1 MANPAIQRVPNSTVE
16 LIKTARDF
24 GVPKDTLERFLLAGY
39 VPQPKQMQFHGYA
52 RLADTVGEI
61 EDIGYGGARG
71 GGKTHCG
78 FAQIAIDDCQK
89 WSNLNVLFLREK
101 AGSAEESMQKLCTK
115 ILPRVPHRPTRS
127 IIYFPNGSSIKIGHF
142 QYEKDINQYLSLEYD
157 VIFIEQAEQLSQSKI
172 EEIKTVNRTSLDG
185 FKPRT
190 YYTFNPGGISHSYLK
205 KKFIQPQRERSETT
219 TRFVFANVEDNKKV
233 DKFYRAKLEALSG
246 WKKKAWLDGDWD
258 IFAGQYFETFS
269 FAEHVIDPNEVPDLK
284 IPDLRIWCA
293 LDYGFKHYTVCY
305 LFCEYDGV
313 IYCVDEYAARKQL
326 ISSNAVGI
334 MQMLERNGVSY
345 DQLSGFVAGSDVF
358 ARKGDSGESFADEF
372 ARHGIFLNNA
382 NVSRKAGAG
391 KILHLLGDKKQQI
404 EASLKISS
412 RCTGLIECLPAM
424 MHNPND
430 PEDVLKVDTDDQ
442 GRGGDDHYD
451 AFRYGVMV
459 NTSLGITI

>member
-1 MANPAIQRVPNSTVE
+1 MPNSTVD
-16 LIKTARDF
+16 LIRTAKAC
-24 GVPKDTLERFLLAGY
+24 GVPKDSLERFLLAGY

-52 RLADTVGEI
+52 RLADTLGEL

-78 FAQIAIDDCQK
+78 FAQIAIDDCAK
-89 WSNLNVLFLREK
+89 WSNLSVLFLREK
-101 AGSAEESMQKLCTK
+101 AGSAEESMMKLCTR

-127 IIYFPNGSSIKIGHF
+127 IIYFPNGSTIKIGHF

-172 EEIKTVNRTSLDG
+172 EEIKTVNRTSIPG

-190 YYTFNPGGISHSYLK
+190 YYTFNPGGISHTYLK
-205 KKFIQPQRERSETT
+205 NKFITPMRSGSETT
-219 TRFVFANVEDNKKV
+219 TRFVFANVADNKKV

-269 FAEHVIDPNEVPDLK
+269 HSDHVIAPNL
-284 IPDLRIWCA
+284 IPDLQIPDLNIWCA

-305 LFCEYDGV
+305 LLCEYDGV
-313 IYCVDEYAARKQL
+313 IYVVDELAARKQL
-326 ISSNAVGI
+326 ISTNAVEI
-334 MQMLERNGVSY
+334 LQMLDRNGVSL
-345 DQLSGFVAGSDVF
+345 DILSNFVAGADVF
-358 ARKGDSGESFADEF
+358 AKKGDSGESFADEF
-372 ARHGIFLNNA
+372 SRCGIELKCA

-391 KILHLLGDKKQQI
+391 KILQMLGDKKQGI
-404 EASLKISS
+404 EPSLKISS

-442 GRGGDDHYD
+442 GRGGDDWYD

-459 NTSLGITI
+459 NNSLGITI

>member
-1 MANPAIQRVPNSTVE
+1 M
-16 LIKTARDF
+16 L
-24 GVPKDTLERFLLAGY
+24 
-39 VPQPKQMQFHGYA
+39 FHGFA
-52 RLADTVGEI
+52 RLADIVDEI

-78 FAQIAIDDCQK
+78 FAQIAIDDCAK
-89 WSNLNVLFLREK
+89 WPNLSVLFLREK
-101 AGSAEESMQKLCTK
+101 AGSAEESMQKLCTR

-127 IIYFPNGSSIKIGHF
+127 IIYFPNGSTIKIGHF

-172 EEIKTVNRTSLDG
+172 EEIKTVNRTSIAG

-190 YYTFNPGGISHSYLK
+190 YYTFNPGGISHAYLK
-205 KKFIQPQRERSETT
+205 KKFILPMRSQREAT

-233 DKFYRAKLEALSG
+233 DKFYRAKLEALTG
-246 WKKKAWLDGDWD
+246 WKRDAWLDGDWD

-269 FAEHVIDPNEVPDLK
+269 YDTHVIRPEAVPDLT
-284 IPDLRIWCA
+284 IPDLNIWCA

-305 LFCEYDGV
+305 LLCEYDGV
-313 IYCVDEYAARKQL
+313 IYAVDEYAARKQL
-326 ISSNAVGI
+326 ISTNADGI
-334 MQMLERNGVSY
+334 IEMLEQNGLNIS
-345 DQLSGFVAGSDVF
+345 QLWNFVAGQDVF
-358 ARKGDSGESFADEF
+358 AKKGDTGESFADEF
-372 ARHGIFLNNA
+372 SRCGINLRPA

-391 KILHLLGDKKQQI
+391 KILQLLGDKKQEI
-404 EASLKISS
+404 EPSIRISS
-412 RCTGLIECLPAM
+412 KCAGLVECLPAM

-442 GRGGDDHYD
+442 GRGGDDWYD

-459 NTSLGITI
+459 NNSLGITI